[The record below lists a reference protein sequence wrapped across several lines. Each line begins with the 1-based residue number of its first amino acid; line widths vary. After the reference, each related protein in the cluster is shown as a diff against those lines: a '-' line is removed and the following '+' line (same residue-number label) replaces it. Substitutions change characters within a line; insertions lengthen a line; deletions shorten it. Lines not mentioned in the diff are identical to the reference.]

1 MDDTDVMDVCLIG
14 HSFVTRLHRY
24 MQSSGRLQN
33 LNLDVDKFR
42 ISVCARGGLCVAQ
55 LSSTNSYVLY
65 SDW

>member
-1 MDDTDVMDVCLIG
+1 MDDTDVISVYLIG

-42 ISVCARGGLCVAQ
+42 CALVVV
-55 LSSTNSYVLY
+55 YV
-65 SDW
+65 WHN